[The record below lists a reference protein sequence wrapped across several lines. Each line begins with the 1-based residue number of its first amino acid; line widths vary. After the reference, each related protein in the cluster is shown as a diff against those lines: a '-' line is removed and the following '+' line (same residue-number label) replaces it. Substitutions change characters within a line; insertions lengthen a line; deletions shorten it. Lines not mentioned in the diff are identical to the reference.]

1 MVSLRR
7 DSNGNFIARKR
18 LPDDVRAEYGQRHK
32 ARYEAKFFARA
43 SLGKQIAQERFHL
56 WAAEVDQRI
65 EAIRKARRGE
75 GIDIDREQA
84 AALAGEWYLWF
95 VAKYEKEDADPEAYE
110 EALWDI
116 IDAMREFAP
125 EEVRQ
130 QPLKDMKWAR
140 DPEVRQG
147 VRAVVA
153 DLGHTTQFLAS
164 RGLALTHKAHAL
176 FLDRVLDNYLP
187 ALLRLERRAK
197 GDYTP
202 DELPKSFPPFAP
214 QSQRPATGLSP
225 RELFDAWVEARQPAP
240 GTIESW
246 STVFN
251 ALTQDFPDRPASSIK
266 PEEAQGWLDRQVTE
280 GRGGSR

>member
-110 EALWDI
+110 VI
-116 IDAMREFAP
+116 IRLSTHIIMGGIFP
-125 EEVRQ
+125 SGC
-130 QPLKDMKWAR
+130 
-140 DPEVRQG
+140 DP
-147 VRAVVA
+147 
-153 DLGHTTQFLAS
+153 
-164 RGLALTHKAHAL
+164 
-176 FLDRVLDNYLP
+176 
-187 ALLRLERRAK
+187 
-197 GDYTP
+197 
-202 DELPKSFPPFAP
+202 
-214 QSQRPATGLSP
+214 RPAGAI
-225 RELFDAWVEARQPAP
+225 DQAVD
-240 GTIESW
+240 I
-246 STVFN
+246 
-251 ALTQDFPDRPASSIK
+251 
-266 PEEAQGWLDRQVTE
+266 
-280 GRGGSR
+280 